1 VTIKQTNGKPPS
13 DDEIQSIYDAIQ
25 YRAKVSLVDHR
36 FILATILQEVRFT
49 ISSHYHCKRPTN
61 LHFFPQTHGC
71 AKVKATTSS
80 GGVHN
85 PGIMQSHKG
94 AEFNSHHANQSIWD
108 MIQDGVQGTRDGDG
122 LVANLNY
129 YSDAYTAA
137 RGYNSGIQPMDG
149 NLSAATGATA
159 CYVSDIANRLTGW
172 SNATS
177 GCHED

>member
-1 VTIKQTNGKPPS
+1 
-13 DDEIQSIYDAIQ
+13 
-25 YRAKVSLVDHR
+25 
-36 FILATILQEVRFT
+36 
-49 ISSHYHCKRPTN
+49 
-61 LHFFPQTHGC
+61 
-71 AKVKATTSS
+71 
-80 GGVHN
+80 VHN

-94 AEFNSHHANQSIWD
+94 VEFNSHHANQSIWD

-149 NLSAATGATA
+149 NLSAPTGATG

-172 SNATS
+172 SNAPST
-177 GCHED
+177 CHED